1 MILINKDFYTQ
12 QKEAYSGVYTDNH
25 DNVYDLCE
33 YCGYWS
39 LYMRV
44 GDNGHIKPIVSNS
57 DLSGCLYEIT
67 KRDLVRLSTKNNAYN
82 EQEK

>member
-1 MILINKDFYTQ
+1 MNLKLSKGWCIILINEDFYTR

-25 DNVYDLCE
+25 NNIYDLCD

-44 GDNGHIKPIVSNS
+44 GDNGHTKTIISNS
-57 DLSGCLYEIT
+57 NLSNCLYEIA
-67 KRDLVRLSTKNNAYN
+67 KRGLVR
-82 EQEK
+82 Q